1 MSEAESSTASSPS
14 ENKTPSQEFALF
26 CEAEFERRLNSGND
40 FDEQQYRRAMDLVME
55 KLRRLEDEGRV

>member
-1 MSEAESSTASSPS
+1 MSEPESSTASSPTES
-14 ENKTPSQEFALF
+14 KTPSQEFALF

-40 FDEQQYRRAMDLVME
+40 FDEQRYRRAMELVME